1 MDGSNVDARGASSVI
16 CGLCVNV
23 CVNVRVCVCVCES
36 FDAALQQPEPLR
48 DAWFA
53 DVQVGPRGTTT
64 RIAGAGIW
72 IRERE
77 KNWRPRCFSRCRVDA
92 VTQTRAKILVRDVG
106 CKQQRCR
113 RLWMTGSQA
122 SGIDEILG
130 LMQKERIFQRRMKK
144 EREKRE
150 VTRVTR
156 ATERRE
162 RAGGRERVRSCEWLS
177 EEKRR
182 YQ

>member
-77 KNWRPRCFSRCRVDA
+77 KKLATQMFFAMPGGCCHANTRKDPSSRC
-92 VTQTRAKILVRDVG
+92 
-106 CKQQRCR
+106 
-113 RLWMTGSQA
+113 
-122 SGIDEILG
+122 G
-130 LMQKERIFQRRMKK
+130 L
-144 EREKRE
+144 
-150 VTRVTR
+150 
-156 ATERRE
+156 
-162 RAGGRERVRSCEWLS
+162 
-177 EEKRR
+177 
-182 YQ
+182 